1 MTRFPVGLAALNATQ
16 FLGAMN
22 DNILKLLII
31 FCLIQTQGSQRAGT
45 VTAIAGAAFV
55 LPFLL
60 FAAPSG
66 CLADRY
72 SKALVSQV
80 AKLLEV
86 IVTALAIAAFALQM
100 EWGLYL
106 TLFLMASHSAFL
118 LRPNTASFQSWQR
131 ITNCPG
137 PMG

>member
-72 SKALVSQV
+72 SKH
-80 AKLLEV
+80 
-86 IVTALAIAAFALQM
+86 
-100 EWGLYL
+100 W
-106 TLFLMASHSAFL
+106 
-118 LRPNTASFQSWQR
+118 
-131 ITNCPG
+131 
-137 PMG
+137 